1 MNTETKK
8 KLEGL
13 ADKVADYAGDPVN
26 LVRYLVRLIK
36 DDRVPRSAKLK
47 LLGSGLYGW
56 IDGDVVPDDIDSVP
70 GLGYVD
76 DGILLVHGVKCL
88 ISETD
93 ANVAAELWPGDEA
106 SFKRVMTAVK
116 WADDQLF
123 QQVHGWV
130 KAAWNKISG
139 KPKVVKT

>member
-1 MNTETKK
+1 MKEDTKQK
-8 KLEGL
+8 IKDM
-13 ADKVADYAGDPVN
+13 ADKVVDYAGDPIL
-26 LVRYLVRLIK
+26 LVRYLVRLMR

-47 LLGSGLYGW
+47 LLASGLYTW
-56 IDGDVVPDDIDSVP
+56 IDRDLIADEIDAVP

-76 DGILLVHGVKCL
+76 DIILLIHGVKCL

-93 ANVAAELWPGDEA
+93 ARVAAELWPGDEA

-123 QQVHGWV
+123 ERIRGWV
-130 KAAWNKISG
+130 KVVWDKISG
-139 KPKVVKT
+139 KTGVLKA